1 MARMR
6 TRSVQFGQTS
16 GENTTSE
23 ELILICE
30 AIDPRSDEARKGE
43 LFVLLEGGTDHHR
56 HRSAIQM
63 VMRTI
68 RKLFYEN
75 ASFSIHASLRR
86 AIMSAN
92 QALYEYNVA
101 HLPQQRISFGMTCAV
116 IKGSDLYIAQI
127 LPAQT
132 YILSEGQMRSIPA
145 GPLWRQTQQATTA
158 SISNGL
164 LGGSLS
170 VEPEF
175 YRAPLLQREGV
186 ILVTSNM
193 ARLLGRDD
201 MAPIMRSGDVGLM
214 AEGMHAVLRD
224 ANVGDVYGLAVML
237 DSTAD
242 EQRQVTSSFSSI
254 TQQLM
259 VATDNTGLWFSRLV
273 QWVRSLLIGTQERR
287 FSQSGNNYRGIVR
300 AEQQRM
306 TLQPPEVPYTVDP
319 IPNPAPIDV
328 GEDIDL
334 QAERM
339 ARVDKVKNRADRP
352 QQVIEAVDVEV
363 PSTPLDTD
371 YRATPGRYRTQQTE
385 PIKYSELMGT
395 VFQRL
400 LSQRWF
406 RLPTPTQRR
415 MQSVSRGEGLSY
427 RKQKPPFPWAMLSLM
442 GAVIAVLFFYGT
454 NVARENRL
462 QRSEN
467 SIVTA
472 EVAVESISD
481 ALNERDAEQRIEVAR
496 TMVTDLQQSGVFTAT
511 TSNRQR
517 YFSMINK
524 IEKAERVVQRRSLLE
539 DIQVVAQHPLK
550 SGMFTSV
557 VVPPPA
563 TSVENASNFEMIYL
577 YDSNAGILYNVPR
590 EGGTPTPMLQPNTK
604 VGDVTVAKV
613 FDIAWRIDS
622 IIAIAQSANN
632 GPYIYFFRNG
642 NDWNYSILAGSLE
655 WNPTDRSMRVQSFG
669 GNLYVWGVTQSN
681 ILRYLSTQFG
691 DFPTPWIQNDG
702 GQLFDTAVDMGID
715 GRIYLLMPSGSIK
728 VFAQVADGE
737 RTYERTV
744 ALPVITPALRSVS
757 RMVVTG
763 DGDLGYFYLV
773 DSYGGRVI
781 QIEKRSGRFVQQ
793 IAVPT
798 DSEFTLDNL
807 TSVAVDETQAR
818 PMLYFVNGGTLYKAP
833 LPDPPLPYAQRGDNV
848 VLPTPIPTAP

>member
-1 MARMR
+1 MR
-6 TRSVQFGQTS
+6 TRSVQFGQTN
-16 GENTTSE
+16 GENTASE
-23 ELILICE
+23 ELILMCE
-30 AIDPRSDEARKGE
+30 AIDPMSVEARKGE
-43 LFVLLEGGTDHHR
+43 LFVLLEGGTDHHK
-56 HRSAIQM
+56 HRNAIQM

-68 RKLFYEN
+68 QKLFYEN

-86 AIMSAN
+86 AIMAAN
-92 QALYEYNVA
+92 QSLYEYNIS
-101 HLPQQRISFGMTCAV
+101 HMPQHRISFGMTCAV
-116 IKGSDLYIAQI
+116 IKGNDLYIAQI

-132 YILSEGQMRSIPA
+132 YILSEGQMRAIPA
-145 GPLWRQTQQATTA
+145 GPLWRHSQQSASTA
-158 SISNGL
+158 VSNGL

-193 ARLLGRDD
+193 ARVLGRDD
-201 MAPIMRSGDVGLM
+201 LAPIMRSGDVALM

-224 ANVGDVYGLAVML
+224 ATVGDVYGIAILL
-237 DSTAD
+237 DMTT
-242 EQRQVTSSFSSI
+242 EVQRQATSSFSSI

-259 VATDNTGLWFSRLV
+259 VATDNTGLWFARLV
-273 QWVRSLLIGTQERR
+273 SWARALLIGAQERR

-300 AEQQRM
+300 EEQQRM
-306 TLQPPEVPYTVDP
+306 HRQPPEVPYTVDP
-319 IPNPAPIDV
+319 IPTPAPLDV
-328 GEDIDL
+328 GEDIDV
-334 QAERM
+334 QVERLG
-339 ARVDKVKNRADRP
+339 RVDKVKNRSERP

-363 PSTPLDTD
+363 PSTPLDTN

-385 PIKYSELMGT
+385 PIKYSELMGS
-395 VFQRL
+395 VFTRL

-406 RLPTPTQRR
+406 RMPTPTQRR

-467 SIVTA
+467 SIVSA
-472 EVAVESISD
+472 EVAVQSISD
-481 ALNERDAEQRIEVAR
+481 AVNERDAELRIELAR
-496 TMVTDLQQSGVFTAT
+496 TMLTDLQQSGVFTAT

-517 YFSMINK
+517 YFTMINK
-524 IEKAERVVQRRSLLE
+524 IEKAERIVQRRSLLE
-539 DIQVVAQHPLK
+539 EIQAVAQHPLK

-557 VVPPPA
+557 IVPPPA
-563 TSVENASNFEMIYL
+563 TSIENASNFEMIYL
-577 YDSNAGILYNVPR
+577 YDGNAGILYNVPR
-590 EGGTPTPMLQPNTK
+590 EGGTPTPMLQPNALI
-604 VGDVTVAKV
+604 GDVTVAKV

-655 WNPTDRSMRVQSFG
+655 WNPSERSMRVQSFG
-669 GNLYVWGVTQSN
+669 GNLYVWGVTASN

-702 GQLFDTAVDMGID
+702 GQSFETAVDMGID
-715 GRIYLLMPSGSIK
+715 GHIYLLMPNGSIK
-728 VFAQVADGE
+728 VFTQVADGE
-737 RTYERTV
+737 RGYERTIN
-744 ALPVITPALRSVS
+744 LPPITPPVRSVS

-763 DGDLGYFYLV
+763 DGDAGYFYLV
-773 DSYGGRVI
+773 DSYGGRII
-781 QIEKRSGRFVQQ
+781 QLEKRSGRFIQQ
-793 IAVPT
+793 IAVAT
-798 DSEFTLDNL
+798 DSEIQLDNL
-807 TSVAVDETQAR
+807 TSVAIDETQAR

-833 LPDPPLPYAQRGDNV
+833 LPDPPSPYTQREDNV
-848 VLPTPIPTAP
+848 VLPTPIPPTP

>member
-6 TRSVQFGQTS
+6 TRSVQFGQTN
-16 GENTTSE
+16 GENTASE
-23 ELILICE
+23 ELILMCE
-30 AIDPRSDEARKGE
+30 AIDPMSVEARKGE
-43 LFVLLEGGTDHHR
+43 LFVLLEGGTDHHK
-56 HRSAIQM
+56 HRNAIQM

-68 RKLFYEN
+68 QKLFYEN

-86 AIMSAN
+86 AIMAAN
-92 QALYEYNVA
+92 QSLYEYNIS
-101 HLPQQRISFGMTCAV
+101 HMPQHRISFGMTCAV
-116 IKGSDLYIAQI
+116 IKGNDLYIAQI

-132 YILSEGQMRSIPA
+132 YILSEGQMRAIPA
-145 GPLWRQTQQATTA
+145 GPLWRHSQQSASTA
-158 SISNGL
+158 VSNGL

-193 ARLLGRDD
+193 ARVLGRDD
-201 MAPIMRSGDVGLM
+201 LAPIMRSGDVALM

-224 ANVGDVYGLAVML
+224 ATVGDVYGIAILL
-237 DSTAD
+237 DMTT
-242 EQRQVTSSFSSI
+242 EVQRQATSSFSSI

-259 VATDNTGLWFSRLV
+259 VATDNTGLWFARLV
-273 QWVRSLLIGTQERR
+273 SWARALLIGAQERR

-300 AEQQRM
+300 EEQQRM
-306 TLQPPEVPYTVDP
+306 HRQPPEVPYTVDP
-319 IPNPAPIDV
+319 IPTPAPLDV
-328 GEDIDL
+328 GEDIDV
-334 QAERM
+334 QVERLG
-339 ARVDKVKNRADRP
+339 RVDKVKNRSERP

-363 PSTPLDTD
+363 PSTPLDTN

-385 PIKYSELMGT
+385 PIKYSELMGS
-395 VFQRL
+395 VFTRL

-406 RLPTPTQRR
+406 RMPTPTQRR

-467 SIVTA
+467 SIVSA
-472 EVAVESISD
+472 EVAVQSISD
-481 ALNERDAEQRIEVAR
+481 AVNERDAELRIELAR
-496 TMVTDLQQSGVFTAT
+496 TMLTDLQQSGVFTAT

-517 YFSMINK
+517 YFTMINK
-524 IEKAERVVQRRSLLE
+524 IEKAERIVQRRSLLE
-539 DIQVVAQHPLK
+539 EIQAVAQHPLK

-557 VVPPPA
+557 IVPPPA
-563 TSVENASNFEMIYL
+563 TSIENASNFEMIYL
-577 YDSNAGILYNVPR
+577 YDGNAGILYNVPR
-590 EGGTPTPMLQPNTK
+590 EGGTPTPMLQPNALI
-604 VGDVTVAKV
+604 GDVTVAKV

-655 WNPTDRSMRVQSFG
+655 WNPSERSMRVQSFG
-669 GNLYVWGVTQSN
+669 GNLYVWGVTASN

-702 GQLFDTAVDMGID
+702 GQSFETAVDMGID
-715 GRIYLLMPSGSIK
+715 GHIYLLMPNGSIK
-728 VFAQVADGE
+728 VFTQVADGE
-737 RTYERTV
+737 RGYERTIN
-744 ALPVITPALRSVS
+744 LPPITPPVRSVS

-763 DGDLGYFYLV
+763 DGDAGYFYLV
-773 DSYGGRVI
+773 DSYGGRII
-781 QIEKRSGRFVQQ
+781 QLEKRSGRFIQQ
-793 IAVPT
+793 IAVAT
-798 DSEFTLDNL
+798 DSEIQLDNL
-807 TSVAVDETQAR
+807 TSVAIDETQAR

-833 LPDPPLPYAQRGDNV
+833 LPDPPSPYTQREDNV
-848 VLPTPIPTAP
+848 VLPTPIPPTP

>member
-6 TRSVQFGQTS
+6 TRSVQFGQTN
-16 GENTTSE
+16 GDNTASE
-23 ELILICE
+23 ELILMCE
-30 AIDPRSDEARKGE
+30 AIDPMSIEARKGE
-43 LFVLLEGGTDHHR
+43 LFVLIEGGSDHHK

-63 VMRTI
+63 VLRTI
-68 RKLFYEN
+68 QKLFYEN

-86 AIMSAN
+86 AIMAAN
-92 QALYEYNVA
+92 QSLYEYNIS
-101 HLPQQRISFGMTCAV
+101 HMPQHRISFGMTCAV
-116 IKGSDLYIAQI
+116 IKGNDLYIAQI

-132 YILSEGQMRSIPA
+132 YILSEGQMRAIPA
-145 GPLWRQTQQATTA
+145 GPLWRHSQQSANTTV
-158 SISNGL
+158 SNGL

-175 YRAPLLQREGV
+175 YRASLLQREGV

-193 ARLLGRDD
+193 ARVLGRDD
-201 MAPIMRSGDVGLM
+201 LAPIMRSGDVSLM

-224 ANVGDVYGLAVML
+224 ATVGDVYGIAIML
-237 DSTAD
+237 DMTN
-242 EQRQVTSSFSSI
+242 EVQRQATSSFSSI

-259 VATDNTGLWFSRLV
+259 VATDNTGLWFARLV
-273 QWVRSLLIGTQERR
+273 SWARALLIGAQERR

-300 AEQQRM
+300 EEQQRM
-306 TLQPPEVPYTVDP
+306 HRQPPEVPYTVDP

-328 GEDIDL
+328 GEEIDL
-334 QAERM
+334 QVERLG
-339 ARVDKVKNRADRP
+339 RVEKVKNRTERP
-352 QQVIEAVDVEV
+352 QHVIEAVDVEV
-363 PSTPLDTD
+363 PSTPIDTD

-385 PIKYSELMGT
+385 PIKYSELMGS
-395 VFQRL
+395 VFTRL

-406 RLPTPTQRR
+406 RMPTPTQRR

-467 SIVTA
+467 SIVSA
-472 EVAVESISD
+472 EVAVQSISD
-481 ALNERDAEQRIEVAR
+481 AVNERDAEQRIEIAR
-496 TMVTDLQQSGVFTAT
+496 TMLTDLQQSGVFTAT

-517 YFSMINK
+517 YFTMINK

-557 VVPPPA
+557 IVPPPA
-563 TSVENASNFEMIYL
+563 TSIENASNFEMIYL
-577 YDSNAGILYNVPR
+577 YDGNAGILYNVPR
-590 EGGTPTPMLQPNTK
+590 EGGTPTPMLQPNALI
-604 VGDVTVAKV
+604 GDVTVAKV

-669 GNLYVWGVTQSN
+669 GNLYVWGVTASN

-702 GQLFDTAVDMGID
+702 GQSFETAVDMGID
-715 GRIYLLMPSGSIK
+715 GHIYLLMPNGSIK
-728 VFAQVADGE
+728 VFTQVADGE
-737 RTYERTV
+737 RGYERTIN
-744 ALPVITPALRSVS
+744 LPAITPPVRSVS

-763 DGDLGYFYLV
+763 DGDAGYFYLV
-773 DSYGGRVI
+773 DSYGGRII
-781 QIEKRSGRFVQQ
+781 QLEKRSGRFIQQ
-793 IAVPT
+793 IAVA
-798 DSEFTLDNL
+798 SESDIQLDNL
-807 TSVAVDETQAR
+807 TSVAIDETQAR
-818 PMLYFVNGGTLYKAP
+818 PMLYFVNGGMLYKAP
-833 LPDPPLPYAQRGDNV
+833 LPDPPSPYTQREDNV
-848 VLPTPIPTAP
+848 VLPTPIPPTP

>member
-43 LFVLLEGGTDHHR
+43 LFVLLEGGTDHHK

-86 AIMSAN
+86 AIISAN

-101 HLPQQRISFGMTCAV
+101 HLPQHRISFGMTCAV

-145 GPLWRQTQQATTA
+145 GPLWRQSQQSAST

-201 MAPIMRSGDVGLM
+201 MAPIMRSGDVALM

-224 ANVGDVYGLAVML
+224 ATVGDVYGLAVML

-259 VATDNTGLWFSRLV
+259 VATDNTGLWFARLV
-273 QWVRSLLIGTQERR
+273 QWVRTLLIGAQERR

-306 TLQPPEVPYTVDP
+306 TRQPPEVPYTVDP

-334 QAERM
+334 Q
-339 ARVDKVKNRADRP
+339 
-352 QQVIEAVDVEV
+352 
-363 PSTPLDTD
+363 
-371 YRATPGRYRTQQTE
+371 
-385 PIKYSELMGT
+385 
-395 VFQRL
+395 
-400 LSQRWF
+400 
-406 RLPTPTQRR
+406 
-415 MQSVSRGEGLSY
+415 
-427 RKQKPPFPWAMLSLM
+427 
-442 GAVIAVLFFYGT
+442 
-454 NVARENRL
+454 
-462 QRSEN
+462 
-467 SIVTA
+467 
-472 EVAVESISD
+472 
-481 ALNERDAEQRIEVAR
+481 
-496 TMVTDLQQSGVFTAT
+496 
-511 TSNRQR
+511 
-517 YFSMINK
+517 
-524 IEKAERVVQRRSLLE
+524 
-539 DIQVVAQHPLK
+539 
-550 SGMFTSV
+550 
-557 VVPPPA
+557 
-563 TSVENASNFEMIYL
+563 
-577 YDSNAGILYNVPR
+577 
-590 EGGTPTPMLQPNTK
+590 
-604 VGDVTVAKV
+604 
-613 FDIAWRIDS
+613 
-622 IIAIAQSANN
+622 
-632 GPYIYFFRNG
+632 
-642 NDWNYSILAGSLE
+642 
-655 WNPTDRSMRVQSFG
+655 
-669 GNLYVWGVTQSN
+669 
-681 ILRYLSTQFG
+681 
-691 DFPTPWIQNDG
+691 
-702 GQLFDTAVDMGID
+702 
-715 GRIYLLMPSGSIK
+715 
-728 VFAQVADGE
+728 
-737 RTYERTV
+737 
-744 ALPVITPALRSVS
+744 
-757 RMVVTG
+757 
-763 DGDLGYFYLV
+763 
-773 DSYGGRVI
+773 
-781 QIEKRSGRFVQQ
+781 
-793 IAVPT
+793 
-798 DSEFTLDNL
+798 
-807 TSVAVDETQAR
+807 
-818 PMLYFVNGGTLYKAP
+818 
-833 LPDPPLPYAQRGDNV
+833 
-848 VLPTPIPTAP
+848 

>member
-1 MARMR
+1 
-6 TRSVQFGQTS
+6 
-16 GENTTSE
+16 
-23 ELILICE
+23 
-30 AIDPRSDEARKGE
+30 
-43 LFVLLEGGTDHHR
+43 
-56 HRSAIQM
+56 
-63 VMRTI
+63 
-68 RKLFYEN
+68 
-75 ASFSIHASLRR
+75 
-86 AIMSAN
+86 
-92 QALYEYNVA
+92 
-101 HLPQQRISFGMTCAV
+101 
-116 IKGSDLYIAQI
+116 
-127 LPAQT
+127 
-132 YILSEGQMRSIPA
+132 
-145 GPLWRQTQQATTA
+145 
-158 SISNGL
+158 
-164 LGGSLS
+164 
-170 VEPEF
+170 
-175 YRAPLLQREGV
+175 
-186 ILVTSNM
+186 
-193 ARLLGRDD
+193 
-201 MAPIMRSGDVGLM
+201 
-214 AEGMHAVLRD
+214 
-224 ANVGDVYGLAVML
+224 
-237 DSTAD
+237 
-242 EQRQVTSSFSSI
+242 
-254 TQQLM
+254 
-259 VATDNTGLWFSRLV
+259 
-273 QWVRSLLIGTQERR
+273 LLIGTQERR

-406 RLPTPTQRR
+406 RLPTTTQRR

-481 ALNERDAEQRIEVAR
+481 ALTERDAEQRIELAR

-539 DIQVVAQHPLK
+539 DIQVVAKHPLK
-550 SGMFTSV
+550 SGIFTSV

-577 YDSNAGILYNVPR
+577 YDSNAGILFNVPR
-590 EGGTPTPMLQPNTK
+590 EGGTPTPMLQPNTQ

-622 IIAIAQSANN
+622 IIAIAQSTNN

-642 NDWNYSILAGSLE
+642 NEWNYSILAGSLE
-655 WNPTDRSMRVQSFG
+655 WNPTDRNMRVQSFG

-848 VLPTPIPTAP
+848 VLPTAIPTAP

>member
-1 MARMR
+1 
-6 TRSVQFGQTS
+6 
-16 GENTTSE
+16 
-23 ELILICE
+23 
-30 AIDPRSDEARKGE
+30 
-43 LFVLLEGGTDHHR
+43 
-56 HRSAIQM
+56 
-63 VMRTI
+63 
-68 RKLFYEN
+68 
-75 ASFSIHASLRR
+75 
-86 AIMSAN
+86 
-92 QALYEYNVA
+92 
-101 HLPQQRISFGMTCAV
+101 
-116 IKGSDLYIAQI
+116 
-127 LPAQT
+127 
-132 YILSEGQMRSIPA
+132 
-145 GPLWRQTQQATTA
+145 
-158 SISNGL
+158 
-164 LGGSLS
+164 
-170 VEPEF
+170 
-175 YRAPLLQREGV
+175 
-186 ILVTSNM
+186 
-193 ARLLGRDD
+193 
-201 MAPIMRSGDVGLM
+201 
-214 AEGMHAVLRD
+214 
-224 ANVGDVYGLAVML
+224 VGD
-237 DSTAD
+237 
-242 EQRQVTSSFSSI
+242 
-254 TQQLM
+254 
-259 VATDNTGLWFSRLV
+259 
-273 QWVRSLLIGTQERR
+273 
-287 FSQSGNNYRGIVR
+287 
-300 AEQQRM
+300 
-306 TLQPPEVPYTVDP
+306 
-319 IPNPAPIDV
+319 
-328 GEDIDL
+328 DIDL

-339 ARVDKVKNRADRP
+339 ARIDKVKNRTELP

-371 YRATPGRYRTQQTE
+371 YRATPGLYRTQQTE

-481 ALNERDAEQRIEVAR
+481 ALTERDAEQRIEVAR

-577 YDSNAGILYNVPR
+577 YDSNAGILFNVPR
-590 EGGTPTPMLQPNTK
+590 EGGTPTPMLQPNTQ

-622 IIAIAQSANN
+622 IIAIAQSTNN

-642 NDWNYSILAGSLE
+642 NEWNYSILAGSLE

-763 DGDLGYFYLV
+763 DGDSGYFYLV

-793 IAVPT
+793 LAVPT
-798 DSEFTLDNL
+798 DSEYTLDNL

>member
-1 MARMR
+1 
-6 TRSVQFGQTS
+6 
-16 GENTTSE
+16 
-23 ELILICE
+23 
-30 AIDPRSDEARKGE
+30 
-43 LFVLLEGGTDHHR
+43 
-56 HRSAIQM
+56 
-63 VMRTI
+63 
-68 RKLFYEN
+68 
-75 ASFSIHASLRR
+75 
-86 AIMSAN
+86 
-92 QALYEYNVA
+92 
-101 HLPQQRISFGMTCAV
+101 
-116 IKGSDLYIAQI
+116 
-127 LPAQT
+127 
-132 YILSEGQMRSIPA
+132 
-145 GPLWRQTQQATTA
+145 
-158 SISNGL
+158 
-164 LGGSLS
+164 
-170 VEPEF
+170 
-175 YRAPLLQREGV
+175 
-186 ILVTSNM
+186 
-193 ARLLGRDD
+193 
-201 MAPIMRSGDVGLM
+201 
-214 AEGMHAVLRD
+214 
-224 ANVGDVYGLAVML
+224 
-237 DSTAD
+237 
-242 EQRQVTSSFSSI
+242 
-254 TQQLM
+254 
-259 VATDNTGLWFSRLV
+259 
-273 QWVRSLLIGTQERR
+273 
-287 FSQSGNNYRGIVR
+287 
-300 AEQQRM
+300 
-306 TLQPPEVPYTVDP
+306 
-319 IPNPAPIDV
+319 
-328 GEDIDL
+328 
-334 QAERM
+334 
-339 ARVDKVKNRADRP
+339 
-352 QQVIEAVDVEV
+352 
-363 PSTPLDTD
+363 
-371 YRATPGRYRTQQTE
+371 
-385 PIKYSELMGT
+385 
-395 VFQRL
+395 
-400 LSQRWF
+400 
-406 RLPTPTQRR
+406 
-415 MQSVSRGEGLSY
+415 
-427 RKQKPPFPWAMLSLM
+427 M

-481 ALNERDAEQRIEVAR
+481 ALTERDAEQRIEVAR

-550 SGMFTSV
+550 SGIFTSV

-577 YDSNAGILYNVPR
+577 YDSNAGILFNVPR
-590 EGGTPTPMLQPNTK
+590 EGGTPTPMLQPNTQ

-622 IIAIAQSANN
+622 IIAIAQSTNN

-642 NDWNYSILAGSLE
+642 NEWNYSILAGSLE

-763 DGDLGYFYLV
+763 EGDSGYFYLV

-798 DSEFTLDNL
+798 DSEYTLDNL

-848 VLPTPIPTAP
+848 VLPTAIPTAP

>member
-1 MARMR
+1 
-6 TRSVQFGQTS
+6 
-16 GENTTSE
+16 
-23 ELILICE
+23 
-30 AIDPRSDEARKGE
+30 
-43 LFVLLEGGTDHHR
+43 
-56 HRSAIQM
+56 
-63 VMRTI
+63 
-68 RKLFYEN
+68 
-75 ASFSIHASLRR
+75 
-86 AIMSAN
+86 
-92 QALYEYNVA
+92 
-101 HLPQQRISFGMTCAV
+101 
-116 IKGSDLYIAQI
+116 
-127 LPAQT
+127 
-132 YILSEGQMRSIPA
+132 
-145 GPLWRQTQQATTA
+145 
-158 SISNGL
+158 
-164 LGGSLS
+164 
-170 VEPEF
+170 
-175 YRAPLLQREGV
+175 
-186 ILVTSNM
+186 
-193 ARLLGRDD
+193 
-201 MAPIMRSGDVGLM
+201 
-214 AEGMHAVLRD
+214 
-224 ANVGDVYGLAVML
+224 
-237 DSTAD
+237 
-242 EQRQVTSSFSSI
+242 
-254 TQQLM
+254 M

-319 IPNPAPIDV
+319 IPNPAPIDM

-406 RLPTPTQRR
+406 RLPTTTQRR

-481 ALNERDAEQRIEVAR
+481 ALTERDAEQRIEVAR

-550 SGMFTSV
+550 SGIFTSV

-577 YDSNAGILYNVPR
+577 YDSNAGILFNVPR
-590 EGGTPTPMLQPNTK
+590 EGGTPTPMLQPNTQ

-622 IIAIAQSANN
+622 IIAIAQSTNN

-642 NDWNYSILAGSLE
+642 NEWNYSILAGSLE

-763 DGDLGYFYLV
+763 EGDSGYFYLV

-848 VLPTPIPTAP
+848 VLPTPTPTAP

>member
-1 MARMR
+1 
-6 TRSVQFGQTS
+6 
-16 GENTTSE
+16 
-23 ELILICE
+23 
-30 AIDPRSDEARKGE
+30 
-43 LFVLLEGGTDHHR
+43 
-56 HRSAIQM
+56 
-63 VMRTI
+63 
-68 RKLFYEN
+68 
-75 ASFSIHASLRR
+75 
-86 AIMSAN
+86 
-92 QALYEYNVA
+92 
-101 HLPQQRISFGMTCAV
+101 
-116 IKGSDLYIAQI
+116 
-127 LPAQT
+127 
-132 YILSEGQMRSIPA
+132 
-145 GPLWRQTQQATTA
+145 
-158 SISNGL
+158 
-164 LGGSLS
+164 
-170 VEPEF
+170 
-175 YRAPLLQREGV
+175 
-186 ILVTSNM
+186 
-193 ARLLGRDD
+193 
-201 MAPIMRSGDVGLM
+201 
-214 AEGMHAVLRD
+214 
-224 ANVGDVYGLAVML
+224 
-237 DSTAD
+237 
-242 EQRQVTSSFSSI
+242 
-254 TQQLM
+254 M

-319 IPNPAPIDV
+319 IPNPAPIDM

-406 RLPTPTQRR
+406 RLPTTTQRR

-481 ALNERDAEQRIEVAR
+481 ALTERDAEQRIEVAR

-550 SGMFTSV
+550 SGIFTSV

-577 YDSNAGILYNVPR
+577 YDSNAGILFNVPR
-590 EGGTPTPMLQPNTK
+590 EGGTPTPMLQPNTQ

-622 IIAIAQSANN
+622 IIAIAQSTNN

-642 NDWNYSILAGSLE
+642 NEWNYSILAGSLE

-763 DGDLGYFYLV
+763 EGDSGYFYLV

-833 LPDPPLPYAQRGDNV
+833 LPDQPLPYAQRGDNV
-848 VLPTPIPTAP
+848 VLPTPTPTAP

>member
-6 TRSVQFGQTS
+6 TRSVQFGQMS
-16 GENTTSE
+16 GDNSSSE
-23 ELILICE
+23 ELILMCE
-30 AIDPRSDEARKGE
+30 AIDPMSVEARKGE
-43 LFVLLEGGTDHHR
+43 LYVLIEGGTDHHK

-63 VMRTI
+63 LMRTI
-68 RKLFYEN
+68 QRLFYEN

-86 AIMSAN
+86 AIMAAN
-92 QALYEYNVA
+92 QGLYEYNIA
-101 HLPQQRISFGMTCAV
+101 HMPQQRISFGMTCAV
-116 IKGSDLYIAQI
+116 IKGNDLYIAQI

-145 GPLWRQTQQATTA
+145 GPLWRQSAQSTNAA
-158 SISNGL
+158 VSNGL

-175 YRAPLLQREGV
+175 YRAALLQREGL

-193 ARLLGRDD
+193 ARILGRDD
-201 MAPIMRSGDVGLM
+201 MAPIMRSGDVGMM

-224 ANVGDVYGLAVML
+224 ATIGDVYGIAIML
-237 DSTAD
+237 DSSN
-242 EQRQVTSSFSSI
+242 EVERQQTSSFSSI

-259 VATDNTGLWFSRLV
+259 VATDNTGLWFARLV
-273 QWVRSLLIGTQERR
+273 AWVRTLLIGAQERR
-287 FSQSGNNYRGIVR
+287 FSQSGNSYRGIAR
-300 AEQQRM
+300 EEQQRM
-306 TLQPPEVPYTVDP
+306 TRQPPEVPYTVDR

-328 GEDIDL
+328 GDEIDV
-334 QAERM
+334 QVERLS
-339 ARVDKVKNRADRP
+339 RNDTVKNRTERP

-385 PIKYSELMGT
+385 PIKYSELMGSL
-395 VFQRL
+395 FQRV

-406 RLPTPTQRR
+406 RMPTPTQRR

-442 GAVIAVLFFYGT
+442 GALIAVLFFYGT

-472 EVAVESISD
+472 EVAVQSISD
-481 ALNERDAEQRIEVAR
+481 AANERDAEQRIEVAR
-496 TMVTDLQQSGVFTAT
+496 TMLSDLQQSGVFTAT

-524 IEKAERVVQRRSLLE
+524 IEKAERIVQRRSLLE
-539 DIQVVAQHPLK
+539 DIQVVAQHPLR

-563 TSVENASNFEMIYL
+563 TLIENASNFEMIYL
-577 YDSNAGILYNVPR
+577 YDGNAGILYNVPR
-590 EGGTPTPMLQPNTK
+590 EGGTPAPMLQPNAQI
-604 VGDVTVAKV
+604 GDVTVAKV
-613 FDIAWRIDS
+613 FDVAWRIDS

-655 WNPTDRSMRVQSFG
+655 WSPSDRSMRVQSFG
-669 GNLYVWGVTQSN
+669 GNLYVWGVTASN
-681 ILRYLSTQFG
+681 ILRYMSTQFG

-702 GQLFDTAVDMGID
+702 GQSFETAVDMGID
-715 GRIYLLMPSGSIK
+715 GHIYLLMPNGSIK
-728 VFAQVADGE
+728 VFTQVADGE
-737 RTYERTV
+737 RTYERTMNV
-744 ALPVITPALRSVS
+744 PAITPPIRSVS

-763 DGDLGYFYLV
+763 DGDNGYFYIV
-773 DSYGGRVI
+773 DSYGGRII
-781 QIEKRSGRFVQQ
+781 QIEKRSGRFMQQ
-793 IAVPT
+793 IAVPS
-798 DSEFTLDNL
+798 DSEIQLDNL
-807 TSVAVDETQAR
+807 TSVAIDETQAR

-833 LPDPPLPYAQRGDNV
+833 LPDPPQAYIQRGDNV
-848 VLPTPIPTAP
+848 VLPTSIPTAP